1 MAYPSALRGLSVYTG
16 SQRPAGP
23 PGSDQDRPRAFF
35 WRIDD
40 EIKPGCRQDGL
51 VQRACNAQLL
61 LPAGSKRPADLQDLW
76 CRLLAAADGL
86 WVSARLLADSL
97 LGICTAKLAQA
108 WARIGG
114 ALQQRQGP
122 SQYEY
127 TLSFDELANDAE
139 RPGLLRKLGITLV
152 FFGSLAAAGALRLQ
166 SGNGLSSQAAGLLLL
181 LSLSKRANLSRIPS
195 LQEIRSPFMGVVA
208 EHLFQDRASDIS
220 VCEELG
226 LQGDAVWTWSRRLS
240 SPAQS
245 APAVAVFV
253 HGGGF
258 VSGDYYGY
266 RSYCY
271 HLSRQTGLPVLFPQ
285 YRLAPEH
292 TIADAIDD
300 VVEALQFVLGRGQ
313 RVVLLGDSAGGGLA
327 LLAMQRMVAEAPQK
341 QQQGLPARG
350 EGRDPEEP
358 LMPSA
363 VVLMSPLADLSRSQ
377 PTHLANADVDMVFA
391 PELMEAGYNM
401 ALQSC
406 DASPECPSVSPLNG
420 SFEGLPPM
428 LINVSSNEL
437 LFGDS
442 TGVAAAARGAG
453 CRVDLDVV
461 DNLFHV
467 YPLMYPYVPEAIR
480 AMARIKRWIACRLS
494 SPSLPVPPAVPP
506 ECLTP
511 SGGSD

>member
-1 MAYPSALRGLSVYTG
+1 MAYPSALHALSVYTG

-23 PGSDQDRPRAFF
+23 PGSDQDRPRAAF

-61 LPAGSKRPADLQDLW
+61 LPAGSKRPVDLQDLW

-86 WVSARLLADSL
+86 WISARLLADSL
-97 LGICTAKLAQA
+97 LGICKAKLAQA
-108 WARIGG
+108 WAHVEG
-114 ALQQRQGP
+114 ALQQRKGL

-139 RPGLLRKLGITLV
+139 RPGLLRRYGITLV

-166 SGNGLSSQAAGLLLL
+166 SGSGLSSQAAGLLLL

-226 LQGDAVWTWSRRLS
+226 LKGDAVWTWSRRLS
-240 SPAQS
+240 PPIPS

-292 TIADAIDD
+292 TIAEAIDD
-300 VVEALQFVLGRGQ
+300 VVEALELVLGRGQ

-327 LLAMQRMVAEAPQK
+327 LLAMQRMVAAASQK
-341 QQQGLPARG
+341 QQK
-350 EGRDPEEP
+350 GRRAGREAEEP

-406 DASPECPSVSPLNG
+406 DAPPECPSVSPLNG

-442 TGVAAAARGAG
+442 TAVAAAARGAG
-453 CRVDLDVV
+453 CRADLDVV

-467 YPLMYPYVPEAIR
+467 YPLMYPYVPEAVR
-480 AMARIKRWIACRLS
+480 AMARIKRWVARRLS
-494 SPSLPVPPAVPP
+494 SPSPQVPPAVPP